1 MREIDICNLIVLFSL
16 FVLQLFIYIVFI
28 EYELTL

>member
-1 MREIDICNLIVLFSL
+1 MREIDICNSVVLFSL
-16 FVLQLFIYIVFI
+16 FVLQLFTYIVFI

>member
-1 MREIDICNLIVLFSL
+1 MREIDICNSVVLFSL
-16 FVLQLFIYIVFI
+16 FVPQLFTYIVFI